1 MRRVED
7 ALFLAMLEFFIV
19 LVLIL
24 AFPRLAFGCLAVAVT
39 LVSVLVPLA
48 LFGTAALVLLLLT
61 R

>member
-1 MRRVED
+1 
-7 ALFLAMLEFFIV
+7 MLEFFIV

-48 LFGTAALVLLLLT
+48 LFGIAALVLLLLT